1 MHKKGLAHL
10 DVKPGNILLCIEKS
24 NNDGSI
30 DSDGGFSDGERY
42 DEIVFKLG

>member
-1 MHKKGLAHL
+1 M

-24 NNDGSI
+24 SHDASI
-30 DSDGGFSDGERY
+30 DSDGGFSDEDKL